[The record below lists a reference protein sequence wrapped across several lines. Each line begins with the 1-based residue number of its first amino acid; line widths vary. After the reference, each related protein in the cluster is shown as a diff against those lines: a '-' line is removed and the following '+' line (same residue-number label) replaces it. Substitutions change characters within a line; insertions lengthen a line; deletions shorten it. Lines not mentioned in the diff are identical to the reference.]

1 MAPNPDP
8 NGFTPGNKNRTQI
21 DTYIDGK
28 LSEYREG
35 SDHILWAA
43 FTQDFK
49 EWTVENL
56 KTASVLRLAKLIV
69 LLKSNGVYVDEAE
82 QHRVAENVYAAAAT
96 VGPHTWTE
104 MEVIDHLRKGRIF
117 ESPDINARFASVI
130 AANSQSRGIAAAIP
144 ESDVHVRTVSDT
156 PTPYQRI
163 YNGAVTRSRS
173 GLDPAL
179 EANTAPET
187 PYPITRFSAPFTPA
201 LASRTT
207 VGTTTQLQGIPESQ
221 EQQNPDSQGPR
232 LQPQYVAVQAITN
245 IGKSYNSAP
254 ELKYKGFG
262 DSFKRKLKI
271 FYGYCRQNG
280 LPNTPEP
287 YREALPHMLKDVAL
301 SYYWDNIDQW
311 IVQEKDPAEEIMA
324 RFEGPEHQRSTQSEW
339 SDMTLDSVI
348 HSNPSKSL
356 HECLDLML
364 VKLQDLFYCLPD
376 ELQTQT
382 YWHMKLLEAT
392 RTHPACEWATAKP
405 ALTVPGLIQ
414 DLQSNVRQY
423 ERKQQ
428 SNAHGI
434 NFTDRRYNT
443 RQPSRSPHRN
453 RSSYARG
460 RSQER
465 GQQRYPSRSPRRHGR
480 DDAQKT
486 CFVCGRPNC
495 WSTNHTDE
503 ERTAARARYKPAWD
517 KFIQQYE
524 GTPDMERSLESYLA
538 EIDNPSQ
545 YSLPDRTKN
554 EPTTATGY
562 FTVAATDHNEFSSSL
577 ASELANRSAAHY
589 LECLL
594 GSQSNHIFDNDPDH
608 EEQAA
613 TPIVPSSHHLTVPEY
628 AFLTD
633 DRYSSNTF
641 VGLLIDTGAAEV
653 STAGYAQYL
662 AYRKVAK
669 NTTIDTSTAGAA
681 SIRFG
686 AGEPLQSLGSIDV
699 KTPIGTVRFHVV
711 EAMTPF
717 LLCIKDLDHL
727 KIYYDNTK
735 DLLIRHE
742 PYMTAPIVRRFGHP
756 FLIWDYS
763 LMSYITQSFDEDQ
776 CFLTATELRRLHR
789 RFGHP
794 SVGRLHKTLLRAG
807 YDTNPEMIEKIN
819 RFCHHCQTYGR
830 SPGRFRF
837 TLRDEVEFN
846 HSIIVDIMYINGKPV
861 LHIVDEATRFNA
873 ACWLISISARATWDA
888 LRMLWIDTYLGPPD
902 FIVTDAGK
910 NFVSKEFTHLAS
922 SLGTITVSVPVEAH
936 WSIGAVERYHA
947 VLRRSYEIISDEAP
961 ELTPEMALQ
970 MAVKAVNDTAG
981 PDGYVPTLLVFGAY
995 PRMTDYSPPAPT
1007 IAQRA
1012 AAVKKAM
1019 TEVRKLHTVRQINNA
1034 LNTRNGP
1041 SSTLVH
1047 RLPLNSDVL
1056 VWREGGTG
1064 YPGKWRGPYKLISI
1078 DGETC
1083 TVELPNGPTKF
1094 RSTVVKPYYK
1104 DDDSEQ
1110 QDEEQPAPEKAPTT
1124 APLNVLPLPSRVV
1137 IPPYKPDDTEAQP
1150 PRPQREHRLPSRYR
1164 DDVTHLQQIAGLF
1177 LQIASDGQFDES
1189 RRREVTGLLER
1200 GVFVAVNYEDIP
1212 LEARIYGFR
1221 FVDEVKNKG
1230 TDKAFEKSRLVVQ
1243 AYNDKDKEFVLTQ
1256 SPTIQRSSQRL
1267 ILCIGTS
1274 KDGVRFWIRDVT
1286 QAYIQSTTKLNRE
1299 FYIRIPPE
1307 LRHYF
1312 PGCEFLRVVRPL
1324 YGIPEAG
1331 NHWFRTY
1338 HEHHTT
1344 HLGMETS
1351 TYDPCLLHCC
1361 DPKQGFGVIGMQTD
1375 DTLIV
1380 ADEAFAAQEEEQIKC
1395 ANILCKPREQLTTRK
1410 PLRFNGAVITEDAQ
1424 GITLTQERTCK
1435 NIRLVQDHAADTVSS
1450 RGKVRKNASPH
1461 EQYVAQRALGAYI
1474 ASVSQP
1480 EASFDLSFAAQAVQP
1495 EKEDIKA
1502 LNKRLQWQI
1511 DNSTRGLRFVKI
1523 DLRTAQLYAFVDAS
1537 FANNKDSSSQIG
1549 HVIVLAD
1556 AQNNANILHWSS
1568 TKCRGLPEAYSL
1580 RKRTTREKRL
1590 MIDLMCLRQSYERQ
1604 EITEVRWIN
1613 GNSNPADAMT
1623 KSKPCRAL
1631 QELID
1636 TNKLRIDVD
1645 GWVERPP
1652 TKRTPSSKSVRFTTP
1667 DTTPAL

>member
-1 MAPNPDP
+1 MAPNTNPNEFDP
-8 NGFTPGNKNRTQI
+8 EGKNRTQR
-21 DTYIDGK
+21 DTYVEGK
-28 LSEYREG
+28 LKEYKEAE
-35 SDHILWAA
+35 DVVLWAI
-43 FTQDFK
+43 FKQDFEK
-49 EWTVENL
+49 WSL
-56 KTASVLRLAKLIV
+56 DHLRQTSFLLLSKLIT
-69 LLKSNGVYVDEAE
+69 LLKSNGVYVDDTKGYLI
-82 QHRVAENVYAAAAT
+82 AENVATAAAQRE
-96 VGPHTWTE
+96 PHEWTE
-104 MEVIDHLRKGRIF
+104 TEVIAHLRKGRTF
-117 ESPDINARFASVI
+117 ESSDINTRFTSVI
-130 AANSQSRGIAAAIP
+130 AANTQPQRIVATTPEP
-144 ESDVHVRTVSDT
+144 ESHLRTVPDT
-156 PTPYQRI
+156 PTPYQRAHT
-163 YNGAVTRSRS
+163 GVVTRSRS
-173 GLDPAL
+173 DLDPAL
-179 EANTAPET
+179 SSNAAPET
-187 PYPITRFSAPFTPA
+187 PYQATRFLTPFTPA

-207 VGTTTQLQGIPESQ
+207 AGTTAQLHGIPELQ
-221 EQQNPDSQGPR
+221 EQQNINTQSLRP
-232 LQPQYVAVQAITN
+232 QPQYTAVQAIIN
-245 IGKSYNSAP
+245 IGKSYNGAS
-254 ELKYKGFG
+254 ELKYKGSG

-280 LPNTPEP
+280 LPNTPES
-287 YREALPHMLKDVAL
+287 YREALPHMLRDAAL
-301 SYYWDNIDQW
+301 SYYWDNIDLW
-311 IVQEKDPAEEIMA
+311 IVQGKDPAEEIIA
-324 RFEGPEHQRSTQSEW
+324 RFEGPEHQRSIKTEW
-339 SDMTLDSVI
+339 SATTLASTIQANPEKSVY
-348 HSNPSKSL
+348 
-356 HECLDLML
+356 ECLNSML
-364 VKLQDLFYCLPD
+364 VQLQDLFYCLPD

-392 RTHPACEWATAKP
+392 STHPACDWATAKP
-405 ALTVPGLIQ
+405 APTVPGLIQ

-428 SNAHGI
+428 SNVHGI

-443 RQPSRSPHRN
+443 RQPSRSPHRG
-453 RSSYARG
+453 RSSYGQG
-460 RSQER
+460 RSRER
-465 GQQRYPSRSPRRHGR
+465 SNSRYPSRSPRRYSR
-480 DDAQKT
+480 DHAPQ
-486 CFVCGRPNC
+486 VCHVCKKPGC
-495 WSTNHTDE
+495 WSTEHTEE
-503 ERTAARARYKPAWD
+503 ERRATRKPYEAVID
-517 KFIQQYE
+517 QYIVQKE
-524 GTPDMERSLESYLA
+524 GKKDTSKSFESYLT
-538 EIDNPSQ
+538 EIDKPSQ
-545 YSLPDRTKN
+545 YNLPDREK
-554 EPTTATGY
+554 
-562 FTVAATDHNEFSSSL
+562 
-577 ASELANRSAAHY
+577 
-589 LECLL
+589 
-594 GSQSNHIFDNDPDH
+594 
-608 EEQAA
+608 
-613 TPIVPSSHHLTVPEY
+613 HLTVPEY
-628 AFLTD
+628 AFLTE

-641 VGLLIDTGAAEV
+641 MGLLIDTGAAEI

-669 NTTIDTSTAGAA
+669 NITIDTSTTGAA

-686 AGEPLQSLGSIDV
+686 AGEPLQSLGSIDI
-699 KTPIGTVRFHVV
+699 KTPIGTVRFHIV

-717 LLCIKDLDHL
+717 LLCIKDLDRL
-727 KIYYDNTK
+727 KVYYDNTK
-735 DLLIRHE
+735 DLLVRDE
-742 PYMTAPIVRRFGHP
+742 PYMTAPVVQRFGHP

-763 LMSYITQSFDEDQ
+763 LVSYIIQSFDEDQ
-776 CFLTATELRRLHR
+776 CFLTAAELRRLHR

-807 YDTNPEMIEKIN
+807 YDANPKVIERIN
-819 RFCHHCQTYGR
+819 KFCHHCQTYGK

-873 ACWLISISARATWDA
+873 ACWLTSISAKATWDA
-888 LRMLWIDTYLGPPD
+888 LQMLWIDMYLGPPD

-910 NFVSKEFTHLAS
+910 NFVSKEFTQLAS
-922 SLGTITVSVPVEAH
+922 SVSTITVNVPVEAH
-936 WSIGAVERYHA
+936 WSIGVVERYHA
-947 VLRRSYEIISDEAP
+947 VLRRSYEIISEEVP
-961 ELTPEMALQ
+961 ELAPEMALQ

-995 PRMTDYSPPAPT
+995 PRITDYSPPAST
-1007 IAQRA
+1007 VVQRA

-1019 TEVRKLHTVRQINNA
+1019 TEVRRLHTVRQVNNA

-1064 YPGKWRGPYKLISI
+1064 YPGKWKGPYKLISI

-1104 DDDSEQ
+1104 DDDSEHK
-1110 QDEEQPAPEKAPTT
+1110 DDEQPAPEEAPPT
-1124 APLNVLPLPSRVV
+1124 APLNAPTPTPQVATPPS
-1137 IPPYKPDDTEAQP
+1137 KPNNAKAQP
-1150 PRPQREHRLPSRYR
+1150 SRPQREHRLPSRYR
-1164 DDVTHLQQIAGLF
+1164 DDLTYLQEIDNTCLKEIADIFTQLVQLTG
-1177 LQIASDGQFDES
+1177 DGQFDES
-1189 RRREVTGLLER
+1189 RRKEVTGLLER
-1200 GVFVAVNYEDIP
+1200 GVFMAVNREDIP
-1212 LEARIYGFR
+1212 PDARIYGFR

-1230 TDKAFEKSRLVVQ
+1230 TNKAFEKSRLVVQ

-1267 ILCIGTS
+1267 ILCIGIS
-1274 KDGVRFWIRDVT
+1274 KDRVWFWIRDVT

-1299 FYIRIPPE
+1299 FYIQIPPE
-1307 LRHYF
+1307 LRHFF
-1312 PGCEFLRVVRPL
+1312 PGCEFLKVVQPL

-1331 NHWFRTY
+1331 NHWFHTY
-1338 HEHHTT
+1338 HKHHTKQ
-1344 HLGMETS
+1344 LGMETS

-1361 DPKQGFGVIGMQTD
+1361 DPEQGFGVIGMQTD

-1380 ADEAFAAQEEEQIKC
+1380 ADEAFAAREEEQIKR
-1395 ANILCKPREQLTTRK
+1395 ANILCKPREQLTTGK
-1410 PLRFNGAVITEDAQ
+1410 SLRFNGAVITENAQ

-1435 NIRLVQDHAADTVSS
+1435 NIRLVQDHPSDTVSS

-1461 EQYVAQRALGAYI
+1461 EQYIAQRALGAYI

-1480 EASFDLSFAAQAVQP
+1480 EASFDLSFAAQATQP
-1495 EKEDIKA
+1495 GKEDIKA

-1523 DLRTAQLYAFVDAS
+1523 DLRTAKLYAFVDAS

-1556 AQNNANILHWSS
+1556 ARNNANILHWSS
-1568 TKCRGLPEAYSL
+1568 TKCKRITRSVLASEMYGMANGFDAAAAIKSTLTQLLHLSEPLPLVLCTDSKSL
-1580 RKRTTREKRL
+1580 YECLVKLGTTREKRL

-1645 GWVERPP
+1645 GWVERPS
-1652 TKRTPSSKSVRFTTP
+1652 TKRTSESKNVRFATP
-1667 DTTPAL
+1667 VATPAP

>member
-348 HSNPSKSL
+348 HSNPRSIL
-356 HECLDLML
+356 
-364 VKLQDLFYCLPD
+364 LPPGRAANAD
-376 ELQTQT
+376 VLA
-382 YWHMKLLEAT
+382 YEAT
-392 RTHPACEWATAKP
+392 RSNEDTPSMRMGYGEASINRTRATPTALISRIAATIHVNRHARRTETAHRTREAAHKKEVNNDIQVAHHVATDVTTH
-405 ALTVPGLIQ
+405 
-414 DLQSNVRQY
+414 
-423 ERKQQ
+423 RKR
-428 SNAHGI
+428 A
-434 NFTDRRYNT
+434 
-443 RQPSRSPHRN
+443 
-453 RSSYARG
+453 SYA
-460 RSQER
+460 E
-465 GQQRYPSRSPRRHGR
+465 
-480 DDAQKT
+480 DKLL
-486 CFVCGRPNC
+486 V
-495 WSTNHTDE
+495 TNHTDE

-1568 TKCRGLPEAYSL
+1568 TKCKRLPEAYSL
-1580 RKRTTREKRL
+1580 RKRTLLHLSEPLPLVLCTDSKSLYECLVKLGTTREKRL